1 MNSTRRPLSLLL
13 LPVVLL
19 AGAACEHRSPPHAA
33 AADAALASLELAD
46 GNTTFDRVFWAK
58 EGKQATPRWER
69 AVAYCTDF
77 VHRETDGCMTVLR
90 LNASL
95 QLERDAARAAA
106 TAAAVAKDDPGV
118 SFAPKH

>member
-1 MNSTRRPLSLLL
+1 MRQALHPLS
-13 LPVVLL
+13 VLSL
-19 AGAACEHRSPPHAA
+19 AATFFLVAACERRSLPHSAA
-33 AADAALASLELAD
+33 SDPALASLELAKAS
-46 GNTTFDRVFWAK
+46 TTYDRLYWAK
-58 EGKQATPRWER
+58 EGQQATPRWER
-69 AVAYCTDF
+69 AVAFCTDF
-77 VHRETDGCMTVLR
+77 VHRETDGCITVLS